1 MLLDFGKLKNSCI
14 NCPCIFRKSIA
25 SHIMLCNSVH
35 YVLHRLGKAAIAMR
49 AQMSKIFGHGLVL
62 RERGVV
68 VYAGICKDDYG
79 IDQQEPAGV
88 YVSGGV

>member
-1 MLLDFGKLKNSCI
+1 
-14 NCPCIFRKSIA
+14 
-25 SHIMLCNSVH
+25 
-35 YVLHRLGKAAIAMR
+35 MR

-79 IDQQEPAGV
+79 IDQQESTRVEEFRIAMPYSV
-88 YVSGGV
+88 VVIRFNP